1 VLCTYGEGDSRRV
14 ALYSWH
20 GQLASTEERA
30 LVSECCLRMLR
41 EGSEGCNEHAT
52 FVVVHQNCE
61 PEHFVALF
69 DGRML
74 VHSVG
79 VTRHAAEG
87 GVGYHTDYT
96 RAHDG
101 VALFHVKQAANAPTV
116 APSVR
121 TIQVP
126 SVAGSLVSTDC
137 FVLRRPG
144 AIDVWHGG
152 ASTPTE
158 RSVARQ
164 AAQAVSERLQLIA
177 EASKEEAAKD
187 AASDGA
193 HDGADEPFMGEL
205 AAVGT
210 GAFDEGTSAP
220 RAMCLRLHEGCE
232 MPGGMHEDK
241 LGVFCPTGTQ
251 SNGRPCYVREDTAEV
266 MLWWGGGR
274 WWLGRHDERGQN
286 RGWIKADSEALCPP
300 TDGWLVYSRQERAW
314 LQAHALHAA
323 PAERLWLGGR
333 TPQGVHAEKCG
344 TFVRIHAD
352 VNERPAYFHETR
364 LDLMLW
370 WGGGRW
376 WLGKRAELG
385 MNRGWIKAVSEAHCP
400 ADVAPSP
407 WLVYSNTDRKWF
419 AANAFGCRRI
429 SGAWKGARKAS
440 IAAAAAGEAITPVS
454 ALRGGSDVAL
464 HGGSDVWVVHEC
476 EEGHEP
482 AEFWQAL
489 GGKGAYASE
498 RQPAALPAFA
508 PRLFHCSNSV
518 GTFGVAE
525 VFYFTQ
531 ADLDHDDMYILDCW
545 SSLFVW
551 VGRRANAT
559 ERAHAVL
566 SATRYARLQAAVDG
580 RSLEAP
586 IAVVHAGFEPPP
598 FTCNFVD
605 WSEEVACILED
616 PYENRSL
623 QHRGSP
629 TIPHFDAS
637 RVLRR
642 ADTSDVLAAQSRLRT
657 PPLLRPPSSSTA
669 ADLADLA
676 PPKSAYAASD
686 AKHGAN
692 VADVTRQ
699 VQAIFHEIDKDGSGT
714 IDRKELGTAL
724 KADGELEALLGEAD
738 AKGIRDVVALLRKL
752 EEGKVLD
759 ADGDSKITLDEF
771 ERAVKRAAAAAPP
784 AVAPVEEPAPVV
796 DRPAAAPAAA
806 PAARVAPGR
815 SELGERS
822 PARVQ
827 VTAAAERALAAEA
840 VMAAMATVPSSTFNS
855 QLFER
860 GSTSAPAGRLF
871 GTAAPPV
878 AGFPQEL
885 PAAARLPRPSF
896 MPASPNPASQATLAA
911 QAAAEA
917 KRQMPPF
924 DASRVL
930 RRADTSDVLA
940 AQSRLRTPAEEA
952 APYERPSYS
961 PRVSARSRLSFTEPD
976 KQRLKYEEITSG
988 NGSVTLL
995 NPVCKELYL
1004 LDEDF
1009 QKLFNMSKR
1018 EFYELRPWKQ
1028 RELKKSVGL
1037 F

>member
-1 VLCTYGEGDSRRV
+1 
-14 ALYSWH
+14 
-20 GQLASTEERA
+20 
-30 LVSECCLRMLR
+30 
-41 EGSEGCNEHAT
+41 
-52 FVVVHQNCE
+52 
-61 PEHFVALF
+61 
-69 DGRML
+69 
-74 VHSVG
+74 
-79 VTRHAAEG
+79 
-87 GVGYHTDYT
+87 
-96 RAHDG
+96 
-101 VALFHVKQAANAPTV
+101 
-116 APSVR
+116 
-121 TIQVP
+121 
-126 SVAGSLVSTDC
+126 
-137 FVLRRPG
+137 
-144 AIDVWHGG
+144 
-152 ASTPTE
+152 
-158 RSVARQ
+158 
-164 AAQAVSERLQLIA
+164 
-177 EASKEEAAKD
+177 
-187 AASDGA
+187 
-193 HDGADEPFMGEL
+193 
-205 AAVGT
+205 
-210 GAFDEGTSAP
+210 
-220 RAMCLRLHEGCE
+220 
-232 MPGGMHEDK
+232 
-241 LGVFCPTGTQ
+241 
-251 SNGRPCYVREDTAEV
+251 
-266 MLWWGGGR
+266 
-274 WWLGRHDERGQN
+274 
-286 RGWIKADSEALCPP
+286 
-300 TDGWLVYSRQERAW
+300 
-314 LQAHALHAA
+314 
-323 PAERLWLGGR
+323 
-333 TPQGVHAEKCG
+333 
-344 TFVRIHAD
+344 
-352 VNERPAYFHETR
+352 
-364 LDLMLW
+364 
-370 WGGGRW
+370 
-376 WLGKRAELG
+376 
-385 MNRGWIKAVSEAHCP
+385 
-400 ADVAPSP
+400 
-407 WLVYSNTDRKWF
+407 
-419 AANAFGCRRI
+419 
-429 SGAWKGARKAS
+429 
-440 IAAAAAGEAITPVS
+440 
-454 ALRGGSDVAL
+454 
-464 HGGSDVWVVHEC
+464 
-476 EEGHEP
+476 
-482 AEFWQAL
+482 
-489 GGKGAYASE
+489 
-498 RQPAALPAFA
+498 
-508 PRLFHCSNSV
+508 V

-531 ADLDHDDMYILDCW
+531 DDLDHDDVYILDCW

-605 WSEEVACILED
+605 WSEEVARSLED
-616 PYENRSL
+616 PYENGSL
-623 QHRGSP
+623 LHLGSP

-669 ADLADLA
+669 AELAELA
-676 PPKSAYAASD
+676 LPTSADAASD
-686 AKHGAN
+686 AKRGAN
-692 VADVTRQ
+692 VAAVTRQ
-699 VQAIFHEIDKDGSGT
+699 VQAIFHEIDRDGSGT
-714 IDRKELGTAL
+714 IDRKELAAKL

-738 AKGIRDVVALLRKL
+738 AKGIRQVVALLRKL

-759 ADGDSKITLDEF
+759 VDGDSKITLDEF
-771 ERAVKRAAAAAPP
+771 ERAVERAAAAAPP

-796 DRPAAAPAAA
+796 DRPAAALAAAPAAA
-806 PAARVAPGR
+806 PAVGVAPGR

-840 VMAAMATVPSSTFNS
+840 AMAAMATVPSSTFNS
-855 QLFER
+855 HLFER
-860 GSTSAPAGRLF
+860 GSTCAPAGRLF
-871 GTAAPPV
+871 GTAAPAV
-878 AGFPQEL
+878 AGFPQGL

>member
-1 VLCTYGEGDSRRV
+1 V
-14 ALYSWH
+14 
-20 GQLASTEERA
+20 
-30 LVSECCLRMLR
+30 
-41 EGSEGCNEHAT
+41 
-52 FVVVHQNCE
+52 
-61 PEHFVALF
+61 
-69 DGRML
+69 
-74 VHSVG
+74 
-79 VTRHAAEG
+79 
-87 GVGYHTDYT
+87 
-96 RAHDG
+96 
-101 VALFHVKQAANAPTV
+101 APT
-116 APSVR
+116 VR

-126 SVAGSLVSTDC
+126 SVAGSLVSSDC
-137 FVLRRPG
+137 FIWRRPG

-152 ASTPTE
+152 ASTPAE

-251 SNGRPCYVREDTAEV
+251 ANGRPCYVREDTAEV

-352 VNERPAYFHETR
+352 VNEHPAYFHETR

-385 MNRGWIKAVSEAHCP
+385 MNRGWIKAISEAHCP

-407 WLVYSNTDRKWF
+407 WLVYSNTDRKWL

-429 SGAWKGARKAS
+429 SGARNGARKAS
-440 IAAAAAGEAITPVS
+440 IAAAAGEAITPVS

-464 HGGSDVWVVHEC
+464 HGGNDVWVVHEY

-489 GGKGAYASE
+489 GGKGAYESE

-508 PRLFHCSNSV
+508 PRLFQCSNSV

-531 ADLDHDDMYILDCW
+531 DDLDHDDVYILDCW

-605 WSEEVACILED
+605 WSEEVARSLED
-616 PYENRSL
+616 QHENGSL
-623 QHRGSP
+623 LHEGSP
-629 TIPHFDAS
+629 TMPHFD
-637 RVLRR
+637 
-642 ADTSDVLAAQSRLRT
+642 TS
-657 PPLLRPPSSSTA
+657 
-669 ADLADLA
+669 
-676 PPKSAYAASD
+676 
-686 AKHGAN
+686 
-692 VADVTRQ
+692 
-699 VQAIFHEIDKDGSGT
+699 
-714 IDRKELGTAL
+714 
-724 KADGELEALLGEAD
+724 
-738 AKGIRDVVALLRKL
+738 
-752 EEGKVLD
+752 
-759 ADGDSKITLDEF
+759 
-771 ERAVKRAAAAAPP
+771 
-784 AVAPVEEPAPVV
+784 
-796 DRPAAAPAAA
+796 
-806 PAARVAPGR
+806 
-815 SELGERS
+815 
-822 PARVQ
+822 
-827 VTAAAERALAAEA
+827 
-840 VMAAMATVPSSTFNS
+840 
-855 QLFER
+855 
-860 GSTSAPAGRLF
+860 
-871 GTAAPPV
+871 
-878 AGFPQEL
+878 
-885 PAAARLPRPSF
+885 